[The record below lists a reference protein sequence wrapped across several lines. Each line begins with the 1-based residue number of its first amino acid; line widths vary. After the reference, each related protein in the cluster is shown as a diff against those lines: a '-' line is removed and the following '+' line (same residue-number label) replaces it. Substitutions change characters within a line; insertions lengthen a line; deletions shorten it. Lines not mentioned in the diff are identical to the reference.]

1 MGQENINGQ
10 THRQSHAI
18 HLLLFSPDSCRP
30 LFRRSSV
37 SSSYAFSR
45 RRKTLA
51 NRIHG
56 PLFPRSAAF
65 VLFHPF
71 VRCIPIFGFSFFPTF
86 DSAGLIETI
95 HPPVRIRQERQR
107 GQSLVRVPFVL
118 QKMATFVRV
127 LLYRRATLP
136 TR

>member
-10 THRQSHAI
+10 THRRSHAI
-18 HLLLFSPDSCRP
+18 HLLLFSPDSRP

-56 PLFPRSAAF
+56 PLFTRSAAL
-65 VLFHPF
+65 VLFHPS

-86 DSAGLIETI
+86 DSANLIETI
-95 HPPVRIRQERQR
+95 LPPFGIR
-107 GQSLVRVPFVL
+107 
-118 QKMATFVRV
+118 
-127 LLYRRATLP
+127 
-136 TR
+136 